1 MKAVRAKIGIFQKM
15 HIKNLRRSV
24 RSDLKKLDSFTLKTS
39 KSHLIRNFLRSGRVR
54 VNHDC

>member
-24 RSDLKKLDSFTLKTS
+24 RSDLKKLDSFTSETS
-39 KSHLIRNFLRSGRVR
+39 EKQLIRNFGATGV
-54 VNHDC
+54 